1 MFQVPVFWVVT
12 SYIVVL
18 GYISEDEGCIHL
30 WNVGI
35 LPQHY
40 TASHHRTLR
49 HKIKFREHL
58 LFQAYNFLRNRLIGL
73 IQGLHG
79 SRFTLMN
86 TVVIPFIFWV

>member
-1 MFQVPVFWVVT
+1 M
-12 SYIVVL
+12 
-18 GYISEDEGCIHL
+18 SEDLTTMKIQVMLLWAVTMFL
-30 WNVGI
+30 WNVGN
-35 LPQHY
+35 LPHYY